1 MGTQRIIAAV
11 GAPLAMVALSACGG
25 TSDAAESGA
34 VAADEV
40 ATLVDDVEVSDDTA
54 EQATALSADEAALEL
69 SQCLRD
75 QGLDVADIAV
85 DADGNIDLRAAL
97 DSVNPGDEGFRE
109 AMDECRDILDNA
121 GFGGGRRGGQFDD
134 PAVED
139 AFFAFSECI
148 REQGF
153 EDVADLA
160 TPTGRGERGQGA
172 GQGDGATD
180 ATADGDAEAD
190 GGTTD
195 GPPEGGRGQRDGEFG
210 DRASRLAE
218 RMELDPEDPEV
229 IAAVEVCQPILD
241 EALGGGAGGVAP
253 DTEA

>member
-1 MGTQRIIAAV
+1 MV
-11 GAPLAMVALSACGG
+11 GLPLAMVALSACGG

-40 ATLVDDVEVSDDTA
+40 ATLVDDEVEVSDDTA
-54 EQATALSADEAALEL
+54 EQAAALSPDEAALEL

-97 DSVNPGDEGFRE
+97 DSVNPGDDGFRE

-121 GFGGGRRGGQFDD
+121 GFGGGRGAGQFDD
-134 PAVED
+134 PAVQD

-160 TPTGRGERGQGA
+160 TPTGRGERGQG
-172 GQGDGATD
+172 QGNGAAEGDTTAEDGA
-180 ATADGDAEAD
+180 A
-190 GGTTD
+190 D

-218 RMELDPEDPEV
+218 RLELDPDDPEV
-229 IAAVEVCQPILD
+229 VAAVEACQPILD
-241 EALGGGAGGVAP
+241 EAVGGGAGGAAP